1 MKANCITDGSLV
13 WQDRPDPTPRDH
25 EVLIEVAAAGVNAA
39 DVMQVRGAYPAP
51 PGSPPDIP
59 GLELAGVVTAVGSMA
74 GRFKPGQKV
83 MALVGGGAHAE
94 LAAVDEG
101 SVLPIPEGME
111 LSAAGAFPEAF
122 TTAWDALVLQGGL
135 QAGERVL
142 ITGAAGGVGTAAIQL
157 AALAGATVIASCRN
171 PDRLGDLRSLGAAE
185 ALDPVTALAR
195 GPFDLVLELVGG
207 PGVAQAM
214 AVLDIRGRIAVI
226 GLGAGRSTEL
236 DLSLLMSRRA
246 RIFGST
252 LRARSLAEKAL
263 VLASVEKHLL
273 PLLQSGK
280 LRVPLAAGFALSH
293 AGDAYSHLVKQG
305 KLGKIVLLREE
316 P

>member
-1 MKANCITDGSLV
+1 G
-13 WQDRPDPTPRDH
+13 
-25 EVLIEVAAAGVNAA
+25 EV
-39 DVMQVRGAYPAP
+39 
-51 PGSPPDIP
+51 
-59 GLELAGVVTAVGSMA
+59 
-74 GRFKPGQKV
+74 
-83 MALVGGGAHAE
+83 
-94 LAAVDEG
+94 
-101 SVLPIPEGME
+101 
-111 LSAAGAFPEAF
+111 
-122 TTAWDALVLQGGL
+122 
-135 QAGERVL
+135 
-142 ITGAAGGVGTAAIQL
+142 
-157 AALAGATVIASCRN
+157 
-171 PDRLGDLRSLGAAE
+171 
-185 ALDPVTALAR
+185 
-195 GPFDLVLELVGG
+195 
-207 PGVAQAM
+207 
-214 AVLDIRGRIAVI
+214 
-226 GLGAGRSTEL
+226 